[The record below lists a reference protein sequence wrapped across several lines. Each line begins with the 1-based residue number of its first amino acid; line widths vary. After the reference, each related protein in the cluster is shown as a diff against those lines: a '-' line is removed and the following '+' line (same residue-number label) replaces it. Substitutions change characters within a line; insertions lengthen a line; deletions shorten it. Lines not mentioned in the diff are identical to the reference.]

1 VLKKYRLAWLVA
13 GLLSAVTV
21 IGAAGQKSTG
31 TPNGITNAKE
41 NRLTAA
47 EDEVRQLLLI
57 MEPSAKGKV
66 SKKEFMSFMDT
77 EFDRLDAKHAGEVDL
92 SLLAKNRALPSAG
105 R

>member
-1 VLKKYRLAWLVA
+1 VLKEYRLAWLVA
-13 GLLSAVTV
+13 GLLLAATV
-21 IGAAGQKSTG
+21 IGVAGQKSTG

-41 NRLTAA
+41 NRFTAA

-57 MEPSAKGKV
+57 MEPSAKGKI
-66 SKKEFMSFMDT
+66 SKKEFMSFMEA

-92 SLLAKNRALPSAG
+92 NLVTNSRAQPSVG